1 MAAAEGIFEFGRF
14 RLDGTTRVLSD
25 GGAPV
30 ALSSR
35 AFDILHF
42 LIVHR
47 DRTVTK
53 DEIIARVWQGM
64 TVDDNNLAVQISS
77 LRRALSDHD
86 ENAPLILTIPG
97 RGYRFVGKIADEAA
111 KDVTTSIAVAATGR
125 TRSRIWLLGLALLTV
140 LVVGYLSYR
149 VMPWFGMNTAD
160 RTAKT
165 PPRLSIVVMPFRN
178 LGTDPADGYLAD
190 AVSDDLTTDLSH

>member
-1 MAAAEGIFEFGRF
+1 MGAGEGIFEFGRF

-25 GGAPV
+25 DGVPV

-97 RGYRFVGKIADEAA
+97 RGYRFVGKIADE
-111 KDVTTSIAVAATGR
+111 TSKGATPPAVITATGR
-125 TRSRIWLLGLALLTV
+125 TRSRIWLLGLALLTI
-140 LVVGYLSYR
+140 LVAGYISYR
-149 VMPWFGMNTAD
+149 VHCPGSA
-160 RTAKT
+160 
-165 PPRLSIVVMPFRN
+165 
-178 LGTDPADGYLAD
+178 
-190 AVSDDLTTDLSH
+190 